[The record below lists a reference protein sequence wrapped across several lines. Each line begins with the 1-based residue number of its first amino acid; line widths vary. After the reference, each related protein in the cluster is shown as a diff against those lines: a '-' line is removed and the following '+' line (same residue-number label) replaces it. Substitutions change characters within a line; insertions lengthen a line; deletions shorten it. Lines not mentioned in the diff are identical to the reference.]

1 MSPSQPPQSRKERE
15 VWQVCDTL
23 EKTSEKITYQAVG
36 DYLIK
41 LGFRRGSNS
50 DLCRY
55 ISTWKK
61 RKMPAY
67 QAHQTNA
74 TTSPSDLEKSQVGQK
89 DFLKMFIYHQT
100 QFDKLFNALQKSK
113 QINAILQKK
122 LFQLTQRHKKLKKQ
136 LRRVIS
142 GRG

>member
-15 VWQVCDTL
+15 VWQVCDAL

-36 DYLIK
+36 DHLLK

-61 RKMPAY
+61 SKTPTHHAQDINYMA
-67 QAHQTNA
+67 
-74 TTSPSDLEKSQVGQK
+74 SLSDSEKSRSWQK
-89 DFLKMFIYHQT
+89 EMFEMLTYHQA
-100 QFDKLFNALQKSK
+100 QFDKLFNALQKSR
-113 QINAILQKK
+113 QINLILQKK
-122 LFQLTQRHKKLKKQ
+122 LYQLTQRHKKLKKR
-136 LRRVIS
+136 LKIVVS
-142 GRG
+142 GGR